1 MIAIWLTKHGIKV
14 VKVAGSG
21 SVNHMILPVIALAIL
36 PACYIARVAAM
47 SIENCYKMEYVKT
60 ALGKGCSKS
69 RILWN
74 HVMRNAAR
82 IVVESFTDITSIIIY
97 NMIMVEYLFAYPG
110 ITTFL
115 MKSVAE
121 HDTNAITVSVVLFG
135 LIYLLLTILFKIIKF
150 TTLRYDM
157 EETA

>member
-1 MIAIWLTKHGIKV
+1 
-14 VKVAGSG
+14 
-21 SVNHMILPVIALAIL
+21 
-36 PACYIARVAAM
+36 
-47 SIENCYKMEYVKT
+47 
-60 ALGKGCSKS
+60 
-69 RILWN
+69 
-74 HVMRNAAR
+74 
-82 IVVESFTDITSIIIY
+82 
-97 NMIMVEYLFAYPG
+97 
-110 ITTFL
+110 